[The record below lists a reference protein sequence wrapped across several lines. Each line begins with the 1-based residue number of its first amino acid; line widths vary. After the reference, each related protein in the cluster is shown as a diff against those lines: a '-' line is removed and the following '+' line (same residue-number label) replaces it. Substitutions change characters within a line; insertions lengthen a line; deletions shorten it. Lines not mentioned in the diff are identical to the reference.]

1 MNSHPASSSVIRENN
16 LSTVLNLIHAEGSI
30 SRADLIRR
38 TNLSATT
45 VSALV
50 SVLIESGIV
59 REAGT
64 GESSGGRRPI
74 LIEFNYQYKYVLGVD
89 IGASH
94 VTVLIMDLHGH
105 PLAHHTQQHPVVT
118 DPAGTFAIARSLI
131 QDILNASHLQE

>member
-50 SVLIESGIV
+50 SVLIESV
-59 REAGT
+59 
-64 GESSGGRRPI
+64 SVQSF
-74 LIEFNYQYKYVLGVD
+74 L
-89 IGASH
+89 
-94 VTVLIMDLHGH
+94 
-105 PLAHHTQQHPVVT
+105 
-118 DPAGTFAIARSLI
+118 
-131 QDILNASHLQE
+131 